1 MYDDHYMNT
10 DFDYE
15 DMEAKYEQAQ
25 NATQTTPDAIKSQL
39 DAAHK

>member
-15 DMEAKYEQAQ
+15 DMEAKYEKAQ
-25 NATQTTPDAIKSQL
+25 NAT
-39 DAAHK
+39 